1 MRNWLHISH
10 SEKRRGLDRAKI
22 RWSKERELVFFLFL
36 LLAPVDLILIA
47 WHWSNIPLCIAERLL
62 GCSAVCGCR
71 RVWQTGTW
79 EVDEDCHPARMTA
92 LFCDCDETSPFCT
105 GCSKPIRSVRLLF
118 QDGLY
123 VGFPRVWGI
132 VVKACSCFFFPT
144 ARLCSS
150 LNWTLQQWKNAYIVR
165 QICGLFLFFTSKP
178 LCEDDHREF
187 QQQPHIDP
195 KPFPVYCDVTLQS
208 KQVSKETL
216 SNQCR
221 LSQSLMNII
230 NMLSVGNM
238 QLSPSALRGTKV
250 QSVRSSDF
258 TDVWLH
264 KRESSLVCRDYV

>member
-10 SEKRRGLDRAKI
+10 SEKRRGLDWAKI

-62 GCSAVCGCR
+62 GCSAVWGSR

-105 GCSKPIRSVRLLF
+105 GCSKPIQGARLLF

-132 VVKACSCFFFPT
+132 VVKLACVFSSNSEALFISKVNIT
-144 ARLCSS
+144 AVKEC
-150 LNWTLQQWKNAYIVR
+150 V
-165 QICGLFLFFTSKP
+165 
-178 LCEDDHREF
+178 HRETDMRF
-187 QQQPHIDP
+187 V
-195 KPFPVYCDVTLQS
+195 FVFYLQTALWGGP
-208 KQVSKETL
+208 QRV
-216 SNQCR
+216 
-221 LSQSLMNII
+221 
-230 NMLSVGNM
+230 
-238 QLSPSALRGTKV
+238 PSAAAYRSKAIP
-250 QSVRSSDF
+250 SVLWSYF
-258 TDVWLH
+258 T
-264 KRESSLVCRDYV
+264 E